1 MVAAEELARGD
12 ILGAAMHGV
21 RAACLRSDAQQKHA
35 LAGGS
40 APVAV
45 VSTATAPVA
54 VASMATNSRLE
65 RQAASEERR
74 AMSQGMVA
82 AEELARGDILGA
94 AMHGVRA
101 ACLRSDAQQK
111 RSNCSTPQGEVVS
124 VPPQPPTLP
133 APPPV
138 LPTSSSTPPGPS
150 PLLSTTLAASTAGP
164 ANVSNEAVRAGWV
177 QKRSVSAISFLKNW
191 KLRYLTL
198 RALSIEWSE
207 SEGGP
212 RKGVLYTPGAHVRPS
227 SVQPTNGSGDG
238 GSLSIMDR
246 SGRELVLYF
255 PTQAELQ
262 DWQAS
267 IVNNC
272 AATKS

>member
-1 MVAAEELARGD
+1 
-12 ILGAAMHGV
+12 
-21 RAACLRSDAQQKHA
+21 
-35 LAGGS
+35 
-40 APVAV
+40 
-45 VSTATAPVA
+45 
-54 VASMATNSRLE
+54 
-65 RQAASEERR
+65 
-74 AMSQGMVA
+74 MSQGMVA